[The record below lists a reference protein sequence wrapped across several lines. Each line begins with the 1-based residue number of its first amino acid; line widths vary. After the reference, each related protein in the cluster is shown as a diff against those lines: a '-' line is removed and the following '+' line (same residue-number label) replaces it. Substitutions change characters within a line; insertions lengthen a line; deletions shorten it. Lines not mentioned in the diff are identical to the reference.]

1 MGWISLLGR
10 MAAGSA
16 AVKCKSLMAP
26 ISVCD
31 HVRLNTDR
39 GGSTEKVT
47 VNTTLL
53 GGGFG
58 RRGEID
64 FIVDAVE
71 TAKAVGAVPPPTG
84 GRSGLSLGIDNLN
97 FRLSKNAHGVW
108 REEVGPNPVMMIDD
122 LVRTEMR
129 SVAHRVAVRNRNY
142 FKAQRSG

>member
-1 MGWISLLGR
+1 MGRASLLGR

-31 HVRLNTDR
+31 HVRLSTDL
-39 GGSTEKVT
+39 GGSPEKVS

-53 GGGFG
+53 DGGFG

-71 TAKAVGAVPPPTG
+71 TAKHIDEPSGQCAGPSGWCQGYRMIHSTRLALD
-84 GRSGLSLGIDNLN
+84 RSIDILIY
-97 FRLSKNAHGVW
+97 LES
-108 REEVGPNPVMMIDD
+108 
-122 LVRTEMR
+122 
-129 SVAHRVAVRNRNY
+129 
-142 FKAQRSG
+142 